1 MGDKSLNY
9 EITNLNVH
17 GLSSPSLRLQNRSGQ
32 PQNRQQQHAG
42 DYSVAIL
49 SETGTLKQGSS
60 SFVLEFRDADNQ
72 LVDVGKVEVSP
83 VMEMS
88 GMAPMMGGAEVTRRR
103 LLDDM
108 TSKEI
113 CSMGGLWKINVK
125 FGDQPN
131 VRFSLNAE

>member
-1 MGDKSLNY
+1 MMKSRILLMASLLLLFGCK
-9 EITNLNVH
+9 TDPANLKTV
-17 GLSSPSLRLQNRSGQ
+17 
-32 PQNRQQQHAG
+32 QQQHAG

-60 SFVLEFRDADNQ
+60 SFVLEFRDAGNQ

-88 GMAPMMGGAEVTRRR
+88 GMAPMMGGAEVTPAKTPGRYEVKGN
-103 LLDDM
+103 L
-108 TSKEI
+108 
-113 CSMGGLWKINVK
+113 SMGGLWKINVR
-125 FGDQPN
+125 FGDNRN